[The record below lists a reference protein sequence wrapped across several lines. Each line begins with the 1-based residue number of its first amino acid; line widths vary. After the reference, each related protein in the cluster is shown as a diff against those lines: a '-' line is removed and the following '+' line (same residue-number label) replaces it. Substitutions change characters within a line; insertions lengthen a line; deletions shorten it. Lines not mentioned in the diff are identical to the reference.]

1 MSDLLPP
8 NATDA
13 ERALSIAVRPEIPVP
28 LRTLWNPYACPA
40 NVLPW
45 LAWALSVDEW
55 SAEWPETTQRQT
67 IAASISQ
74 HKIKGTV
81 GAVKSALLRGL
92 GRTVEINE
100 NTGVPYTFGIRVQL
114 TDGESA
120 GGAIGGELMG
130 RARDIVART
139 KNARSELTEEQ
150 FFTESG
156 TAKIYA
162 GAAVVSGIEIEI
174 KNAPPPGLL
183 DGTEDATLCAFW
195 CRRMFS
201 TYEGSIGRVRRASD
215 GQELDYFSSSQL
227 AAFVD
232 GTTFVFLRLYDQ
244 KGSGIY
250 AASVGALPA
259 TGGINGDGHAYIAS
273 GALVSMKATVPAS
286 LYSGLTILAGGKIR
300 AMVDTTLCKISDS
313 LGNSMEMKVFNDG
326 DYKMGIVS
334 GSDSIEDT
342 LTDID
347 DQQFF
352 GGTFNADERHIY
364 APLNPT
370 VNTGIPWS
378 SPTYLNIVEFPLAGS
393 GGMFGVSILRGDN
406 IYLAGTLY
414 DNYGSRLP

>member
-28 LRTLWNPYACPA
+28 LRTLWNPYQCPA

-120 GGAIGGELMG
+120 GGAIGGELMS

-139 KNARSELTEEQ
+139 KNARSELTEEE

-156 TAKIYA
+156 TAHAYV
-162 GAAVVSGIEIEI
+162 GAAMVSGIEVEI

-201 TYEGSIGRVRRASD
+201 TYSGAIGRVRRASD
-215 GQELDYFSSSQL
+215 GQDLDYFSSSQL
-227 AAFVD
+227 ASFVD

-250 AASVGALPA
+250 AASVGAVA
-259 TGGINGDGHAYIAS
+259 AAGAINTDGHAYIAS
-273 GALVSMKATVPAS
+273 GALVSMRAIFPAS
-286 LYSGLTILAGGKIR
+286 LYSSLTIIAGGKIR
-300 AMVDTTLCKISDS
+300 AMADTTLCKISDS
-313 LGNSMEMKVFNDG
+313 LGNELLLRTFNDG
-326 DYKMGIVS
+326 DYKIRLES
-334 GSDSIEDT
+334 GSDDVEAVI
-342 LTDID
+342 TDID
-347 DQQFF
+347 DEQFF
-352 GGTFNADERHIY
+352 GGNLADDNRQII
-364 APLNPT
+364 APP
-370 VNTGIPWS
+370 S
-378 SPTYLNIVEFPLAGS
+378 SSVSNGAGWASPCYLNKVEFPLAGS
-393 GGMFGVSILRGDN
+393 GGMFGVSIMRGEN
-406 IYLAGTLY
+406 IFTAETLY
-414 DNYGSRLP
+414 LNYGSRLP